1 MGTHVLADQWFPRS
15 TTSGSRAKLVLWWSI
30 SGRVRC
36 LLAAVDTVRMRACN
50 YPRTGQTNSRTG
62 QTNSAPCL
70 GLATQPAAGTS
81 RFASNLL
88 RG

>member
-36 LLAAVDTVRMRACN
+36 LLAAVDTVRMRAVQLSQDR
-50 YPRTGQTNSRTG
+50 PDKQPDGARQT
-62 QTNSAPCL
+62 AL
-70 GLATQPAAGTS
+70 PA
-81 RFASNLL
+81 
-88 RG
+88 